1 MAGLIKKRLILS
13 GVLLI
18 VLPGTISSQN
28 AQEPQPQPQTVE
40 QPQYRTALALV
51 RAINTA
57 EVVDLSTYGSFS
69 SWEVLVSH
77 HQQYFD
83 DFAAMNVHHQQ
94 IPNSKFGEPPEV
106 LPGWNLR
113 LNLHSDGQGYD
124 LMLQDMTEK
133 KCPFAFFSNEQA
145 LIWESKVMGCA
156 PN

>member
-1 MAGLIKKRLILS
+1 MAGLIKKRLVFS

-18 VLPGTISSQN
+18 FLPGIISSQD
-28 AQEPQPQPQTVE
+28 AQESPAVPQNFE
-40 QPQYRTALALV
+40 QPGHRTAVALV
-51 RAINTA
+51 RTINTA
-57 EVVDLSTYGSFS
+57 EVVDHSTYGSFS
-69 SWEVLVSH
+69 SWEILMSH
-77 HQQYFD
+77 NQQYFD
-83 DFAAMNVHHQQ
+83 DFAAMRVHRQQ

-145 LIWESKVMGCA
+145 LIWESKVIGCA